1 MARHL
6 LLISIDTCRAS
17 HLSAYGY
24 FRPTTPFLQQLA
36 EDGVLFRNAFAQV
49 PDTTPSHASLFTSR
63 HPFVHAAANGV
74 PLDTRLATLAE
85 VLSRADFRTA
95 AFVSGW
101 TMTAEG
107 SGLDR
112 GFETYDDELTQ
123 IGNAIGTKPD
133 ERPAGETTARAL
145 EWLRGRGADD
155 RLFLFA
161 HYFDPHAVYAPPPP
175 YDEMFTFSGEVPVPL
190 VKIPRYARIPGQTD
204 AAAYISRYD
213 GEIRYVDDQI
223 ERLVAAFGDQ
233 GLLDDTLVIV
243 TADHGESLIEHGY
256 FFQHGFLLF
265 EPSLHVPL
273 VMSFPRRLPRGVDEA
288 SIAQT
293 IDVMPTALD
302 LLGLPLP
309 GEVDGIS
316 LLPLMEGERSPR
328 NSFAVA
334 KTTKT
339 LTYLN
344 IGQETG
350 FVDQWAL
357 RTPRLKYLE
366 NEDGGE
372 AMLFDLERDP
382 RELEDVAE
390 SQPGD
395 VSRLAGLLA
404 KIRAAA
410 PETAAPEPLDAEE
423 RKRLEERLRSLGY
436 VR

>member
-1 MARHL
+1 
-6 LLISIDTCRAS
+6 
-17 HLSAYGY
+17 
-24 FRPTTPFLQQLA
+24 
-36 EDGVLFRNAFAQV
+36 
-49 PDTTPSHASLFTSR
+49 
-63 HPFVHAAANGV
+63 
-74 PLDTRLATLAE
+74 
-85 VLSRADFRTA
+85 
-95 AFVSGW
+95 
-101 TMTAEG
+101 
-107 SGLDR
+107 
-112 GFETYDDELTQ
+112 
-123 IGNAIGTKPD
+123 
-133 ERPAGETTARAL
+133 
-145 EWLRGRGADD
+145 
-155 RLFLFA
+155 
-161 HYFDPHAVYAPPPP
+161 
-175 YDEMFTFSGEVPVPL
+175 
-190 VKIPRYARIPGQTD
+190 
-204 AAAYISRYD
+204 
-213 GEIRYVDDQI
+213 
-223 ERLVAAFGDQ
+223 
-233 GLLDDTLVIV
+233 
-243 TADHGESLIEHGY
+243 
-256 FFQHGFLLF
+256 
-265 EPSLHVPL
+265 
-273 VMSFPRRLPRGVDEA
+273 MSFPRRLPRGVDEA